1 MKFKVILEK
10 ICNIKTFTSAAMKM
24 PCDIDVTSGRYKVD
38 GKSLMGLFSLNLSQP
53 VTVEFDEND
62 KHLSEAEINE
72 FLTAIKDMKVEEW
85 LHQENTRLTTSQLWD
100 VK

>member
-10 ICNIKTFTSAAMKM
+10 ISNIKIFTSAAMKM

-38 GKSLMGLFSLNLSQP
+38 GKSLMGLFSLNLSKP

-62 KHLSEAEINE
+62 GHLSEAETNE
-72 FLTAIKDMKVEEW
+72 FLTAIEDMRVE
-85 LHQENTRLTTSQLWD
+85 D
-100 VK
+100 